1 MLDNKIRA
9 KMISA
14 STRGYREA
22 IFSET
27 DFANREDFEEA
38 KVFARQYG
46 KVIDYG
52 TIFVIEW

>member
-1 MLDNKIRA
+1 MIVNKIQA

-22 IFSET
+22 IFGET
-27 DFANREDFEEA
+27 DFTNRKDFEEA
-38 KVFARQYG
+38 KTVARQCG

>member
-1 MLDNKIRA
+1 MTLIKIHA

-22 IFSET
+22 IFGDT
-27 DFANREDFEEA
+27 DFADREEFEEA
-38 KVFARQYG
+38 KTLARQCG
-46 KVIDYG
+46 KVVDYG

>member
-1 MLDNKIRA
+1 MVENKIRA

-22 IFSET
+22 ILGET
-27 DFANREDFEEA
+27 DFANREEFEEA
-38 KVFARQYG
+38 KASARQCG